1 MVFVVS
7 LVAFTLMGVE
17 GIAAQVE
24 NPFGAFSY
32 PRPLQAAS

>member
-7 LVAFTLMGVE
+7 LVAFTLMGIE

-24 NPFGAFSY
+24 NPFGPSFSY
-32 PRPLQAAS
+32 ISLL